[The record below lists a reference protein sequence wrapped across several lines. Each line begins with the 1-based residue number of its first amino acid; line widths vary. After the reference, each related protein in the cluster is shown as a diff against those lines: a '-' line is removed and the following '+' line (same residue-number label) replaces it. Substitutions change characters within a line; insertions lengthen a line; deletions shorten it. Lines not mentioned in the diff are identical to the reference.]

1 MRLISYE
8 IRGENYV
15 ITDNPDEEISR
26 QVADFERRTGRVPTI
41 EELAKIL
48 EIDPRLLA
56 RRLKKSLIML
66 GRDAQT
72 EGSSAFKASLNEL
85 LSSGLI
91 DLGIPG
97 ESDLRALLHKAKENK
112 TKFATLRWTT
122 GDGELSLSVQVTN
135 PGVKPLWVLC
145 NVSAGDT
152 EKLDEIHADN
162 LELVAAMYENLELIN
177 PRKEP
182 ADNVLPFSL

>member
-1 MRLISYE
+1 M
-8 IRGENYV
+8 
-15 ITDNPDEEISR
+15 ITDNPEEEIRR

-56 RRLKKSLIML
+56 RRLKKSLILL

-72 EGSSAFKASLNEL
+72 EGSSAFKASLSEL
-85 LSSGLI
+85 LSSGLV

-97 ESDLRALLHKAKENK
+97 ESDLMALLQKARENK

-135 PGVKPLWVLC
+135 PGSKPLWVLC

-152 EKLDEIHADN
+152 EKIDEIQTNQLD
-162 LELVAAMYENLELIN
+162 LVSLMYENLELIN
-177 PRKEP
+177 PRQEP
-182 ADNVLPFSL
+182 ASNVLPFNP

>member
-1 MRLISYE
+1 M
-8 IRGENYV
+8 
-15 ITDNPDEEISR
+15 ITDNPSEEIKR

-56 RRLKKSLIML
+56 RRLKKSLILL
-66 GRDAQT
+66 GMDAQS
-72 EGSSAFKASLNEL
+72 EGSSAFKASLSTL

-91 DLGIPG
+91 DRGIPG
-97 ESDLRALLHKAKENK
+97 ETDLVALLQKANENK
-112 TKFATLRWTT
+112 TRFATIRWTM
-122 GDGELSLSVQVTN
+122 GDGELSLSVQVLN
-135 PGVKPLWVLC
+135 SGAKPLWVLC

-152 EKLDEIHADN
+152 EKLDEIHTDQ
-162 LELVAAMYENLELIN
+162 LDLVSAMFENLELIN

-182 ADNVLPFSL
+182 PDNVVPFSL